1 MMLSAKRELP
11 SAYGQIRNMRRTRA
25 RYVAQILRSQAN
37 IVVMEEI
44 DTSEPADWMGS
55 MKDTI
60 EILGDIVS
68 PAADED
74 DWEVLQD

>member
-1 MMLSAKRELP
+1 MPKANCQELVT
-11 SAYGQIRNMRRTRA
+11 RCRRSPENGRD
-25 RYVAQILRSQAN
+25 YVAQIWRSQAN

-44 DTSEPADWMGS
+44 DIAEPADWIGS

-68 PAADED
+68 PANDED

>member
-1 MMLSAKRELP
+1 MPKANCQELVT
-11 SAYGQIRNMRRTRA
+11 RCRTCPENGRD
-25 RYVAQILRSQAN
+25 YVAQIWRSQAN
-37 IVVMEEI
+37 IVVMEEMEI
-44 DTSEPADWMGS
+44 SESADWMGS

-68 PAADED
+68 PAN